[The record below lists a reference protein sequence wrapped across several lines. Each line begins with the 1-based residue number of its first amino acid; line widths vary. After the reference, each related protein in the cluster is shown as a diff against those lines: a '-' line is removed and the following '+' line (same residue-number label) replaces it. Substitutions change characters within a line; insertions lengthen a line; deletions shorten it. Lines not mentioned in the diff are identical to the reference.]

1 LFKIGVVCGLSESK
15 QIAYKA
21 IFTEA
26 KKLEESLKQV
36 RKELLDVCNH
46 TYPQFKNI
54 HRLKGL
60 LEDYNRLSSNLRSLE
75 ELSSFYNLLPEAT
88 TNFLYQESFKSKILK
103 SPLYAQDIDM
113 AISEVERA
121 ERGCHVITSICED
134 LMKPNIPPA
143 SIDRLN
149 QLINEVEK
157 IEKNLPAE
165 EIVTADNL
173 RTAIKEYEQGHFLA
187 SALVASRV
195 IRYVYEKIP
204 SEGTSKDQSQQKL
217 QTLIKIGMIE
227 KDREDEQRFFL
238 RAAVRARDYLSHNV
252 KIFPQVEEALF
263 LIGAAVTFCKYFIT
277 LSRS

>member
-1 LFKIGVVCGLSESK
+1 LFKIGVICGLSESK

-36 RKELLDVCNH
+36 RKELLDACNY
-46 TYPQFKNI
+46 TYSQFKKI

-60 LEDYNRLSSNLRSLE
+60 LEDYNRLCSNLRSLE

-88 TNFLYQESFKSKILK
+88 ANFLYQESFRSKTLK
-103 SPLYAQDIDM
+103 SSLYEQDIDM

-134 LMKPNIPPA
+134 LMRPNIPPA

-149 QLINEVEK
+149 QLMNEVEK

-217 QTLIKIGMIE
+217 QTLVKMGMIE

-252 KIFPQVEEALF
+252 KIFPQVEDALF
-263 LIGAAVTFCKYFIT
+263 LIGAAVTFCKYLIT